1 MLKIIGNNNVF
12 AVVSSVG
19 ATVKRFV
26 RDGKELIFPERMV
39 GDKFRGGIPICFPFF
54 GKPIEAFSSF
64 PRHGWLRH
72 QELELYL
79 YRDTSDQVVF
89 VGENEVTE
97 EFPWKLKYA
106 VTISIDPMAGF
117 LMLELVVERLLDG
130 EYFRAPINPGFHPY
144 FCSDFSKPPKY
155 SIAKCL
161 ARVGSRV
168 LTDFK
173 KESEIITVDNPIL
186 VKSGERTL
194 NMELGGDFNSASQ
207 LTLWSDNADEY
218 FCVEPILMHPN
229 VFAELEGGKFLSE
242 GEKSEMV
249 MTLRLV

>member
-26 RDGKELIFPERMV
+26 CDGKDLIFPERMISE
-39 GDKFRGGIPICFPFF
+39 KSRGGIPICFPFF

-106 VTISIDPMAGF
+106 VTISIDPLAGF
-117 LMLELVVERLLDG
+117 LMLELVTERLFDG
-130 EYFRAPINPGFHPY
+130 EYFSAPINPGFHPY
-144 FCSDFSKPPKY
+144 FCSDFSKPTRHN
-155 SIAKCL
+155 IVKCL
-161 ARVGSRV
+161 ARVGASV

-173 KESEIITVDNPIL
+173 KESEIIIVDDPIL
-186 VKSGERTL
+186 IKSGERTL
-194 NMELGGDFNSASQ
+194 SMELSGDFNPASQ

-218 FCVEPILMHPN
+218 FCVEPILTHPN
-229 VFAELEGGKFLSE
+229 VFAEPEGGKFLNE
-242 GEKSEMV
+242 GKKSEMV
-249 MTLRLV
+249 MCLSVV